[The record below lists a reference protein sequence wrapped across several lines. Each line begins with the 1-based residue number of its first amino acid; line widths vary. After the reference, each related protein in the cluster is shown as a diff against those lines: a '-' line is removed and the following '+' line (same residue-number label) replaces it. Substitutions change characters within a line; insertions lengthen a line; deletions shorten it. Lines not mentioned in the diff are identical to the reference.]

1 MCKYKIFSKN
11 NKQSNNKKLKYF
23 VSKVFQYIILKQT
36 NHKTITRFKQWE
48 TVHHHLIKRLQFA
61 NKN

>member
-1 MCKYKIFSKN
+1 MRKCVNIKFLVKTIN

-36 NHKTITRFKQWE
+36 NHKTQTTSNNGKQF
-48 TVHHHLIKRLQFA
+48 I
-61 NKN
+61 